1 MKKKKVLFLI
11 YNLNGGG
18 AEKVLLKVLE
28 KIDLEKFEID
38 LFLIKKEGVYVKYFE
53 KNLKNKINLITPYDN
68 LSKNKLL
75 SYFQRKIIHKQVKKC
90 LKEPKKFRK
99 FIEKK
104 YDTVVS
110 FLEGMS
116 TIYLSEI
123 ECDNKIAWVHTDIE
137 KHRLMSLEEEKKIY
151 SKYTKIICVSNQA
164 KKAFLN
170 LYPKFKDRVDVIYN
184 PIDNKEIIKKS
195 KEKIE
200 NFRDEIFTFI
210 SVGRLVKEKG
220 FDVLLKAHKALLE
233 EGILN
238 NIVILGEGSEREEL
252 EKYIKENNLKN
263 SVKLLGFK
271 ENPYPY
277 IKKSDVVIL
286 SSRYE
291 GFSLVIAES
300 LVLNKK
306 IISTDCT
313 GAMEILENGKY
324 GLIVEKENIISLK
337 EGMKKIILENK
348 KVYKK
353 KILIF
358 SINEIKNKIEN
369 IL

>member
-18 AEKVLLKVLE
+18 AEKVLLKILE
-28 KIDLEKFEID
+28 KIDLEKFEVD
-38 LFLIKKEGVYVKYFE
+38 LFLIKKEGVYIKYFE
-53 KNLKNKINLITPYDN
+53 ENLKNKINLITPYDN
-68 LSKNKLL
+68 VSKNKLF
-75 SYFQRKIIHKQVKKC
+75 SYFQRKIIHKEVKKC

-104 YDTVVS
+104 YDTIVS

-123 ECDNKIAWVHTDIE
+123 ECNNKIAWVHTNIE
-137 KHRLMSLEEEKKIY
+137 KHRLMSLEKEKELY
-151 SKYTKIICVSNQA
+151 SKYTKIICVSEQA

-170 LYPKFKDRVDVIYN
+170 LYTEFENRVDVIYN
-184 PIDNKEIIKKS
+184 PVDSEEIMKKS
-195 KEKIE
+195 EEKIE
-200 NFRDEIFTFI
+200 SFRDETFTFV

-220 FDVLLKAHKALLE
+220 FDILLKAHKLLLE
-233 EGILN
+233 EGVLN
-238 NIVILGEGSEREEL
+238 NIVILGEGSEREKL
-252 EKYIKENNLKN
+252 EKYIEENNLEN

-277 IKKSDVVIL
+277 IKKSDAVVL

-291 GFSLVIAES
+291 GFSLVVVES

-306 IISTDCT
+306 VISTNCVGPT
-313 GAMEILENGKY
+313 EILENGKY
-324 GLIVEKENIISLK
+324 GLIVEKENVISLK
-337 EGMKKIILENK
+337 EGMKKVIEKAGKEYEKKYFDIEEII
-348 KVYKK
+348 
-353 KILIF
+353 
-358 SINEIKNKIEN
+358 NKIEK
-369 IL
+369 IF